1 MKHPQPGWNK
11 VDVNIPGIEA
21 GKPYWIGVLNPRDG
35 TCGLR
40 WHELNRGSPEQWSA
54 SGSLAQLPTTWV
66 PGRDWSDGP
75 VSGYVAGTAI
85 REDGAPTVRTAGAG
99 EPRRPGAVAGDRHR
113 AAADRARRRM
123 GLRRARR
130 AAGARLL
137 RRRQPRD
144 ALRRDPHARPLRRR
158 PVLRRP
164 QRLGHGRRR
173 PVARPLRR
181 HDARGVGP
189 ALGRAGAPSSSRSR
203 STGSRTGST
212 RARAGT
218 CSPPPSTPCAADGA
232 QAQPLVAPGDDV
244 GRADHARVRERR
256 RGLAR
261 HPHRHCEDRG
271 RPAADRRQRDLAGV
285 LQGHD
290 RRGADLRPRPH
301 GGRDRPRPRHRD
313 HARGAAAARARD
325 HEPGQAGARP
335 DAPPTA
341 ARAGSRAA
349 GAARSG

>member
-1 MKHPQPGWNK
+1 MAGTDDVGKFDAVAAPGQGEVYRTVAEESGTATELWLSVDSLSCASDLVLGLYADVAGRATTLLGAGRMKHPQPGWNK

-54 SGSLAQLPTTWV
+54 SGSLAQLPTAWV
-66 PGRDWSDGP
+66 PGRDWSGGP
-75 VSGYVAGTAI
+75 VSGYVAGNVVP
-85 REDGAPTVRTAGAG
+85 RAPTGRTAGSRTTAV
-99 EPRRPGAVAGDRHR
+99 RPGVAGARHR
-113 AAADRARRRM
+113 AAADRARRRV

-158 PVLRRP
+158 PVVRRP

-173 PVARPLRR
+173 PVARPHQR
-181 HDARGVGP
+181 HDARGVGT

-218 CSPPPSTPCAADGA
+218 CSPPPSTPCAADRRSSA
-232 QAQPLVAPGDDV
+232 TA
-244 GRADHARVRERR
+244 GRTWR
-256 RGLAR
+256 
-261 HPHRHCEDRG
+261 
-271 RPAADRRQRDLAGV
+271 
-285 LQGHD
+285 
-290 RRGADLRPRPH
+290 
-301 GGRDRPRPRHRD
+301 
-313 HARGAAAARARD
+313 
-325 HEPGQAGARP
+325 
-335 DAPPTA
+335 
-341 ARAGSRAA
+341 
-349 GAARSG
+349 